1 MLRFTFCCYIL
12 LSAAQTLLATTEYR
26 LGGAEGNAWQAT
38 LTTESAYQV
47 LDVDGQPLRQ
57 TPVLLSPFAAGAD
70 TLVDFSG
77 TSIQPR
83 LIDSNVN
90 IARAD
95 VDASKFEIPLPYLP
109 NSRVLTASCN
119 GAKTHNPT
127 IKLMLDGN
135 PATATFRTFVQK
147 LGSPPGVGFT
157 WTGSVVFDFG
167 GAIPINR
174 IRFFPRLSRREDVA
188 LIESMQAPTPDVGI
202 FGEDSFLDNFLA
214 WYEIRTIDNSVAFAP
229 TPCSGN
235 STFLFNTSSRNT
247 GTVATSNRRTVL
259 GDLRWVQSGDPKL
272 SVLETTRENLNA
284 IVDLSFP
291 TRSTRWLT
299 LRAFPLRDYEI
310 AEFEIYGEGF
320 VKETTY
326 ITPILDFNQAVTW
339 GKIRWDGV
347 VPDGTRI
354 EIRTRTGQTP
364 DPNLYFNP
372 NINNDLDP
380 ITQAEHA
387 ALEIGA
393 RLVPTYDAEN
403 WSFWSPP
410 YAFTAGQRDNTLPA
424 NAWQDGTALLSPGPS
439 RYIQIAIKL
448 FSEFN
453 VAPRLDQLSLQLSET
468 LSAQALIGEIWP
480 ITVDSFAPI
489 PFTYVVLPTLEA
501 DNAGFDR
508 LEILTHNQAHAVTG
522 VRIDGQAV
530 DLDQFAPQILA
541 DRLIVSFPPLSG
553 RADNFKQVE
562 VDFAVPVLRFGTEFS
577 GWVFN
582 TSDPDQIRQS
592 IDPGNATFR
601 FSGDLLAVNTPVG
614 GDLLVD
620 IDVPRVFTPNG
631 DGINETFTITYK
643 LREVTDARPVQVQI
657 YDLAGG
663 LITQLPALITR
674 SGTFTQQ
681 WDGRNDQGILIQPG
695 TYIYKLTLESE
706 EQHTQTGAVAVAY

>member
-202 FGEDSFLDNFLA
+202 FGEDSFLDNFMA

-320 VKETTY
+320 VNETTY
-326 ITPILDFNQAVTW
+326 VTPILDFN
-339 GKIRWDGV
+339 
-347 VPDGTRI
+347 
-354 EIRTRTGQTP
+354 
-364 DPNLYFNP
+364 
-372 NINNDLDP
+372 
-380 ITQAEHA
+380 
-387 ALEIGA
+387 
-393 RLVPTYDAEN
+393 
-403 WSFWSPP
+403 
-410 YAFTAGQRDNTLPA
+410 
-424 NAWQDGTALLSPGPS
+424 
-439 RYIQIAIKL
+439 
-448 FSEFN
+448 
-453 VAPRLDQLSLQLSET
+453 
-468 LSAQALIGEIWP
+468 
-480 ITVDSFAPI
+480 
-489 PFTYVVLPTLEA
+489 
-501 DNAGFDR
+501 
-508 LEILTHNQAHAVTG
+508 
-522 VRIDGQAV
+522 
-530 DLDQFAPQILA
+530 
-541 DRLIVSFPPLSG
+541 
-553 RADNFKQVE
+553 
-562 VDFAVPVLRFGTEFS
+562 
-577 GWVFN
+577 
-582 TSDPDQIRQS
+582 
-592 IDPGNATFR
+592 
-601 FSGDLLAVNTPVG
+601 
-614 GDLLVD
+614 
-620 IDVPRVFTPNG
+620 
-631 DGINETFTITYK
+631 
-643 LREVTDARPVQVQI
+643 
-657 YDLAGG
+657 
-663 LITQLPALITR
+663 
-674 SGTFTQQ
+674 
-681 WDGRNDQGILIQPG
+681 
-695 TYIYKLTLESE
+695 
-706 EQHTQTGAVAVAY
+706 